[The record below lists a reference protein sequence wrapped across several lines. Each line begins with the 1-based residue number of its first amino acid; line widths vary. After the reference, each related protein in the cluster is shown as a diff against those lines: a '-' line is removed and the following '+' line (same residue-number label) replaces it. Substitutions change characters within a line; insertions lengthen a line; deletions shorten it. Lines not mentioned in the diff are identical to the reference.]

1 MRYRIGRL
9 CGVVGGFLVA
19 PSVAVA
25 DFAFTEIPQ
34 YAADQAPNWLF
45 QILASILLA
54 FAQVLG
60 GLLGLGT
67 TG

>member
-1 MRYRIGRL
+1 MRHRVLSL
-9 CGVVGGFLVA
+9 CGVVGGLLLA
-19 PSVAVA
+19 PSVVVA

-34 YAADQAPNWLF
+34 FAADQAPNWLF
-45 QILASILLA
+45 QILSSILLA

-60 GLLGLGT
+60 ALLGLGT

>member
-1 MRYRIGRL
+1 MRHRIGRL
-9 CGVVGGFLVA
+9 FAVIGGLLVA
-19 PSVAVA
+19 PSVVVS

-34 YAADQAPNWLF
+34 FAADQAPNWLF
-45 QILASILLA
+45 QILSSILLA

-60 GLLGLGT
+60 ALLGLGT

>member
-1 MRYRIGRL
+1 MRHRIGRL
-9 CGVVGGFLVA
+9 FAFIGGLLVA
-19 PSVAVA
+19 PSVVVA

-34 YAADQAPNWLF
+34 FAADQAPNWLF
-45 QILASILLA
+45 QILSSILLA

-60 GLLGLGT
+60 ALLGLGT